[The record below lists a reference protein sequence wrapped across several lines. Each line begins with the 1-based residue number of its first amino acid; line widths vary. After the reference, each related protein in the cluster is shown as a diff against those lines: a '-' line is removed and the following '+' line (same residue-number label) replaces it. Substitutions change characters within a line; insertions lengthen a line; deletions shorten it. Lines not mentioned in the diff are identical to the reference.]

1 MLNLKVLFFLVS
13 SMYVTAPRRGQRMI
27 LVWSLKKLIC
37 MVPLVRCI
45 TTALLV
51 LNQVLRAGIRDSWSS
66 SRTWK

>member
-1 MLNLKVLFFLVS
+1 M
-13 SMYVTAPRRGQRMI
+13 TAPRRGQRII

-51 LNQVLRAGIRDSWSS
+51 LNQVLRAGIRDS
-66 SRTWK
+66 